1 LRHLRELLEMMH
13 VTVVPEEVAIGRA
26 ADAFDEAGRLTRA
39 EDRRQADAALDS
51 LATAIGAGEL
61 AYA

>member
-1 LRHLRELLEMMH
+1 MMH

-26 ADAFDEAGRLTRA
+26 TDAFDHAGVLLRA

-51 LATAIGAGEL
+51 LAAAIGAGEL